1 VRRSTCLN
9 LACRGGRLF
18 CVLEDCRADNDENY
32 RRTDAG
38 KEYDMSILTFP
49 EGWENSLNDVYWAK
63 KVCRELISYEG
74 LGPW

>member
-1 VRRSTCLN
+1 
-9 LACRGGRLF
+9 
-18 CVLEDCRADNDENY
+18 
-32 RRTDAG
+32 
-38 KEYDMSILTFP
+38 MSILTFP